1 MRKQRNIFY
10 LLFAIF
16 FVTAFILLSHQP
28 AFSRV
33 LEDILRQQD
42 EGELHIVVGD
52 IDTIW
57 TKELTRVAVA
67 NPSVADVVETKTT
80 EILVVGKN
88 PGKTDIYLWDK
99 YGKRKM
105 TVWVFEENLDL
116 VQSRISELLK
126 SASIETVVLEKNKLE
141 GKLVASGEIEENEK
155 DDYKAILEP
164 FKGSVIDLVKER
176 EKKELIEIDVQIAEV
191 SSTYTENIGIE
202 WTNSDGDGSYS
213 FDEVLPAGNVK
224 QFTDIFRIGK
234 MSRVDAIQAKINAL
248 ITEGKGKVLSK
259 PKIVAKSGEDASF
272 LVGGQIPVKTTTTS
286 SGGNVEENV
295 QFKDYGVQL
304 NIKATAREYDKID
317 IELKVD
323 ISDID
328 AANAVGDIVAYTTR
342 SAETKLFLDNG
353 QTIIL
358 AGFMK
363 DNKGETIKKLPLAGS
378 IPIFGFLF
386 RNKNISPNSQTEL
399 FITLTPRVIVRNE
412 KKQNKDQEAKDLQ
425 AQKEKRGQAVI
436 DSLAK
441 TEVESPEAPTYQPV
455 MVSGEMAFYAKEVQ
469 ERIAKNVTYPKAA
482 RESKQQGTVEL
493 ALSILRSGALVSA
506 SVNKSSGYTIL
517 DEAAMETVH
526 RLSPYRAF
534 PSETTL
540 KKVTVTIP
548 IVFQLN

>member
-1 MRKQRNIFY
+1 MKKQRNIFY
-10 LLFAIF
+10 FLIVLFFTTIF
-16 FVTAFILLSHQP
+16 IFVSHKP
-28 AFSRV
+28 AFCKI
-33 LEDILRQQD
+33 LEDILRQQN

-57 TKELTRVAVA
+57 AKDLTRVAVS
-67 NPSVADVVETKTT
+67 NPAVADVIETKAT
-80 EILVVGKN
+80 EVLVIGKK
-88 PGKTDIYLWDK
+88 PGKTDLYLWDH
-99 YGKRKM
+99 YGKRKT
-105 TVWVFEENLDL
+105 TVWVFEESLDL
-116 VQSRISELLK
+116 VQERIAELLSVAGIK
-126 SASIETVVLEKNKLE
+126 TISLTKNSLE
-141 GKLVASGEIEENEK
+141 GKIVASGEVEEKMKE
-155 DDYKAILEP
+155 DYKAIVEP
-164 FKGSVIDLVKER
+164 FKESVIDLVKER

-191 SSTYTENIGIE
+191 SATYTSNIGIE
-202 WTNSDGDGSYS
+202 WTNTDGEGSYS
-213 FDEVLPAGNVK
+213 FTEALPAGNVK

-234 MSRVDAIQAKINAL
+234 MSRIDAIQAKINAL

-295 QFKDYGVQL
+295 TFKDYGVQL
-304 NIKATAREYDKID
+304 NIKATAKEDDKID

-328 AANAVGDIVAYTTR
+328 AANAVGDVVAYTTR
-342 SAETKLFLDNG
+342 SAQTKLFLDNG

-363 DNKGETIKKLPLAGS
+363 DNKGEIIKRVPLAGS

-386 RNKNISPNSQTEL
+386 RSKSAAPNSQTEL
-399 FITLTPRVIVRNE
+399 FITLTPRIVARNE
-412 KKQNKDQEAKDLQ
+412 KNDNKQQAAKETQ
-425 AQKEKRGQAVI
+425 AQQERKGQAI
-436 DSLAK
+436 ISSLIQA
-441 TEVESPEAPTYQPV
+441 EVETPKAEYHPV
-455 MVSGEMAFYAKEVQ
+455 LVSGDMAFYVKDVQ
-469 ERIAKNVTYPKAA
+469 ERIAKNVAYPKAA
-482 RESKQQGTVEL
+482 RDSKQQGTVDVTL
-493 ALSILRSGALVSA
+493 TILKSGALASA
-506 SVNKSSGYTIL
+506 SVNKTSGHTIL

-540 KKVTVTIP
+540 KKVTITIP